1 MRSIPRHPLR
11 AQMNYMTRIG
21 DIVHAN
27 ARRYPNRTSIIFRDK
42 SYTWKETNE
51 RINSLAHALLDLGL
65 EKEDRVGVVSENT
78 GQYLEIPFA
87 TSKAG
92 LIFVPLNFRLSPE
105 ELVTQINDC
114 GAKVLI
120 VGTKYVKTIMA
131 IKDRIPNVQHLIG
144 MADAG
149 GENHGIERDYDVL
162 AASFPTCE
170 PEVEVD
176 ENDIYMFMYTGGT
189 TGLPKGAVYIHRT
202 VFTWILNCAII
213 ERATTSDIYLVA
225 PPIFHLGVQFPY
237 IVYWYLGCTTV
248 VAEEFK
254 PANILQMIEEYRIT
268 VTQLQGTMLNLIR
281 THHDFDRHH
290 NNVNSL
296 RLIEYGAAPISM
308 ETLLWAKE
316 HFRCDFHQIAG
327 GTEAGMSVADLWPE
341 DHVLKGTAE
350 ERRRLSSAGR
360 EAPNAW
366 VRIVDP
372 EGNEVPP
379 GVVGEIASRSVNTM
393 EQYWNKV
400 EENDHAFR
408 QGWLHM
414 GDLAYRDEDG
424 YIYYVDRSKDMIIS
438 GGENIFSQEVERA
451 INAHPAVAESA
462 VVGIP
467 DDVWGEAVHALVILK
482 QGYEPK
488 PAPEDII
495 IFCKDRLA
503 SYKKPKSIEFT
514 DSLPRTPVGKV
525 QKVVIREKY
534 WAGRKRGIN

>member
-1 MRSIPRHPLR
+1 MRSILRHPLR

-65 EKEDRVGVVSENT
+65 QKEDRVGVVSENT

-92 LIFVPLNFRLSPE
+92 LICVPLNFRLSPE
-105 ELVTQINDC
+105 EFVTQINDC
-114 GAKVLI
+114 GARVLI
-120 VGTKYVKTIMA
+120 VGTKYVETIKG
-131 IKDRIPNVQHLIG
+131 IKDRIPSVEYFIG
-144 MADAG
+144 MADAT
-149 GENHGIERDYDVL
+149 GENHGIERDYDIL
-162 AASFPTCE
+162 ATSFSASE
-170 PEVEVD
+170 PDVEVD
-176 ENDIYMFMYTGGT
+176 ENDIYMLMYTGGT

-213 ERATTSDIYLVA
+213 ERSTPSDVYLVS

-237 IVYWYLGCTTV
+237 MVYWYMGCTTV
-248 VAEEFK
+248 VAEEFNATRLLEIVEK
-254 PANILQMIEEYRIT
+254 YHIT
-268 VTQLQGTMLNLIR
+268 VTMWMGTMLNIIR
-281 THHDFDRHH
+281 ALPDYDKYDISSF
-290 NNVNSL
+290 
-296 RLIEYGAAPISM
+296 RLIQYGAAPIST
-308 ETLLWAKE
+308 ETLLWAKG
-316 HFRCDFHQIAG
+316 HFKCEFHQVAG
-327 GTEAGMSVADLWPE
+327 GTEAGMAVADLWPE
-341 DHVLKGTAE
+341 DHIIQGTE
-350 ERRRLSSAGR
+350 KQRRRNSSAGK
-360 EAPNAW
+360 EALNVW
-366 VRIVDP
+366 VRIVDE
-372 EGNEVPP
+372 EGNEQPV

-451 INAHPAVAESA
+451 INAHPAVIESA
-462 VVGIP
+462 VIGIP
-467 DDVWGEAVHALVILK
+467 DDVWGESVHALVILK
-482 QGYEPK
+482 QDYVPQ
-488 PAPEDII
+488 PSAEDII
-495 IFCKDRLA
+495 LFCKDRLA

-514 DSLPRTPVGKV
+514 NSLPRTAMGKV
-525 QKVVIREKY
+525 LKTVLREKH
-534 WAGRKRGIN
+534 WVGLNRGVN